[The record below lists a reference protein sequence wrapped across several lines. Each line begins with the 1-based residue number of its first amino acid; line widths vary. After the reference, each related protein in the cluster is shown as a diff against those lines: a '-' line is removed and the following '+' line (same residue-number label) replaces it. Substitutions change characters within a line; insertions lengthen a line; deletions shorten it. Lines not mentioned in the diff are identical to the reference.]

1 MEECNCTNEQYPCN
15 YCIEK
20 YKSYIWT
27 CCGGI
32 ELHEDEKCP
41 ICGEEYQMLVVIDFI
56 IMTGIEA
63 GIIVCVGCLIKLW
76 RSY

>member
-41 ICGEEYQMLVVIDFI
+41 ICGEEY
-56 IMTGIEA
+56 
-63 GIIVCVGCLIKLW
+63 
-76 RSY
+76 